1 MAIDL
6 DLDSLSP
13 QQLADLI
20 AQANQRQQEM
30 QREHAAEVRARLVGL
45 AREEGFTIEELFGHI
60 PTRKR
65 TVKPK
70 YRNPLMPNQTWTGR
84 GKQPRWFSAALQA
97 GAREADLR
105 IV

>member
-13 QQLADLI
+13 QQLAELI
-20 AQANQRQQEM
+20 AQASQRQQEM
-30 QREHAAEVRARLVGL
+30 QREHAADVRARVISL
-45 AREEGFTIEELFGHI
+45 ARKEGFTIEELFGHI
-60 PTRKR
+60 PARKR

-70 YRNPLMPNQTWTGR
+70 YRNPLAPNQTWTGR

-97 GAREADLR
+97 GASEQELL
-105 IV
+105 IG

>member
-6 DLDSLSP
+6 DSLTS

-30 QREHAAEVRARLVGL
+30 QREHAAEVRARLVAI
-45 AREEGFTIEELFGHI
+45 ARKEGFTIEELFGQF
-60 PTRKR
+60 PARKR

-70 YRNPLMPNQTWTGR
+70 YRNPLAPGETWSGR
-84 GKQPRWFSAALQA
+84 GKQPRWFSAALST
-97 GAREADLR
+97 GLLEEDLLIR
-105 IV
+105 